1 MKKGAILENITVEK
15 LVFWGKWFVRLEDGK
30 VAFIT
35 GWAVPESVVNI
46 KITKKRKDFYE
57 AQIVEVIKKSP
68 LETESYDLFPGAP
81 WMNIDYKQ
89 QLNIKQ
95 TQIEESFF
103 RIKNLQEDINFLP
116 IIPAPDQFGYR
127 NKIEFSFGKYISHR
141 DDIRQDF
148 NVGFHKR
155 GEFSKVEDYDECLLI
170 DELQNEIYREVKQF
184 CKDSGLPVYD
194 QKMNHGFWRHF
205 MMRRM
210 HFSQDILLV
219 LSVYPG
225 YFESEENTDNFDE
238 KIELAKIREFLKLL
252 WEKYSW
258 IKSIYISH
266 NSNKADTLI
275 WEMEL
280 VFWDEVI
287 TEKLL
292 GLTFDI
298 WPKSFFQT
306 NSRGAEVLYSLVK
319 DFTKNTQW
327 TILDLYAGTGTIGMI
342 LSEDASEV
350 VSVELVEEASKSG
363 EKNAQ
368 KNGITNMSFVN
379 AKVEEFLDEYLA
391 ENKKADLL
399 IIDPPRAG
407 MHPSAL
413 PNILKFG
420 TNQMI
425 YVSCNPAT
433 LARDLQY
440 ILENSDYEIEKV
452 QAVDMFPHTHH
463 IETVVSLIKKQS

>member
-1 MKKGAILENITVEK
+1 
-15 LVFWGKWFVRLEDGK
+15 
-30 VAFIT
+30 
-35 GWAVPESVVNI
+35 
-46 KITKKRKDFYE
+46 
-57 AQIVEVIKKSP
+57 
-68 LETESYDLFPGAP
+68 
-81 WMNIDYKQ
+81 
-89 QLNIKQ
+89 
-95 TQIEESFF
+95 
-103 RIKNLQEDINFLP
+103 
-116 IIPAPDQFGYR
+116 
-127 NKIEFSFGKYISHR
+127 
-141 DDIRQDF
+141 
-148 NVGFHKR
+148 
-155 GEFSKVEDYDECLLI
+155 
-170 DELQNEIYREVKQF
+170 
-184 CKDSGLPVYD
+184 
-194 QKMNHGFWRHF
+194 

-238 KIELAKIREFLKLL
+238 KETFDAIRKFLHDLV
-252 WEKYSW
+252 WEYSD
-258 IKSIYISH
+258 IKSVYISH
-266 NSNKADTLI
+266 NANKSDTLI
-275 WEMEL
+275 WDMEL
-280 VFWDEVI
+280 VSGSEVI
-287 TEKLL
+287 TEQLL

-319 DFTKNTQW
+319 DFTKNTEW

-342 LSEDASEV
+342 LSEHASEV

-363 EKNAQ
+363 EKNAA
-368 KNGITNMSFVN
+368 KNGVTNMSFVN
-379 AKVEEFLDEYLA
+379 AKVEEFLDDYLK
-391 ENKKADLL
+391 EDKKADLL

-420 TNQMI
+420 TQQMI

-440 ILENSDYEIEKV
+440 ILENSNYMIEKV

-463 IETVVSLIKKQS
+463 IETVVSLIQK